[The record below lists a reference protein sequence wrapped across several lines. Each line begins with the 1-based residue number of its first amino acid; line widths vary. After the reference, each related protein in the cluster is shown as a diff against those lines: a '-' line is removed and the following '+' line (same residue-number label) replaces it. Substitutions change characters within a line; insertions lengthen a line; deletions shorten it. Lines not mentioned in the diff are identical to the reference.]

1 MPSRKRPPRKQKV
14 KISSKIDETG
24 NRYGRLLVISE
35 SLYKSGTTSA
45 TWLCKC
51 DCGKYTTVRGTTLRS
66 GGTLSCGCY
75 RNERSRIVNLGRPMS
90 KRHRKIV
97 SEVNKIDETGNRYT
111 RLLVLSEVPRK
122 RRNNAVCWRC
132 LCDCGKYVIARGADL
147 RYGATK
153 SCGCLKAKK
162 GYKRAYRPDGT
173 FYFVKPENYP
183 APLPCE
189 RLINAAQNR

>member
-1 MPSRKRPPRKQKV
+1 
-14 KISSKIDETG
+14 
-24 NRYGRLLVISE
+24 
-35 SLYKSGTTSA
+35 
-45 TWLCKC
+45 
-51 DCGKYTTVRGTTLRS
+51 
-66 GGTLSCGCY
+66 
-75 RNERSRIVNLGRPMS
+75 MS

-173 FYFVKPENYP
+173 FYFVKPENCP
-183 APLPCE
+183 APPPRRIARNEAKKNNEAAKKNLFFVLPNIILLNSYKLNCKMCA
-189 RLINAAQNR
+189 LLSGWTGGAYFYNGD